1 MSVIAGCGGR
11 KRYIIL
17 YGEKVKRKKME
28 KSVFCSLLWPRH
40 WVEGLLSAAARIGV
54 HTAWHTMSL
63 GGKICPF
70 QGRAILDFLAAME
83 VGLRGR
89 PRGEVG

>member
-1 MSVIAGCGGR
+1 LDIPVIAGCGGR

-54 HTAWHTMSL
+54 HTAWRTMSL
-63 GGKICPF
+63 GGKVCPF
-70 QGRAILDFLAAME
+70 QGHLGFSGGNGGRLARQAT
-83 VGLRGR
+83 R
-89 PRGEVG
+89 